1 MDKHLKLLS
10 LEGKCALVTGAGT
23 GLGLQMALGL
33 AEAGANLVICGRRLA
48 PLEDCA
54 TQARVYGVTVKVIQ
68 ADVTAEAD
76 VQKLKAEAGQVDILV
91 NNAGFGMQGK
101 WTEVSLD

>member
-1 MDKHLKLLS
+1 MANHLELLS
-10 LEGKCALVTGAGT
+10 LAGKTALVTGAGT

-33 AEAGANLVICGRRLA
+33 AEAGANLVVCGRRLG

-54 TQARVYGVTVKVIQ
+54 TQARAFGVTVQVIP
-68 ADVTAEAD
+68 ADVTVEAD
-76 VQKLKAEAGQVDILV
+76 LQRLKAEAGQVDILV

-101 WTEVSLD
+101 W